1 MSSAFASA
9 SKRESPAFRTREQQR
24 ESGFGSSATKAFGS
38 YSSNAERSG
47 FASGAFSSRSRP
59 VAGHSGGHTGGHGF
73 GPSTRAKEAAPIPV
87 VATSYTDFPS
97 LALKKATVA
106 VAAPSKPAMNF
117 KDVAKAAASKPAPTP
132 ACLSA
137 PKPATAA
144 AAYYRDEWG
153 YDEDEDVD
161 LEITDED
168 GGLNSRRAGDKS
180 NW

>member
-1 MSSAFASA
+1 M
-9 SKRESPAFRTREQQR
+9 
-24 ESGFGSSATKAFGS
+24 
-38 YSSNAERSG
+38 
-47 FASGAFSSRSRP
+47 
-59 VAGHSGGHTGGHGF
+59 AGHSGGHTGGHGF